1 MLCRPQPRQQL
12 NCSTSQ
18 LLLLSVNRYSLMVPA
33 PLTSDHS
40 PLTNHFSPL
49 TLSLSSPQNLA
60 PSPVFAILCAPCLLQ
75 QLPRLP
81 PLRNSAPAI
90 GLFCRSLSFSWRWA
104 RSGSSCANISAQN
117 GVTTSNTI
125 MDGSSRS
132 LPSTFSGSGGKIGR
146 SRRSEVSGPAFAR
159 LRRGRQRSASGLER
173 PTPRRAVRG
182 QMSAV
187 KEQHSRIENRESKI
201 ENAA

>member
-1 MLCRPQPRQQL
+1 
-12 NCSTSQ
+12 
-18 LLLLSVNRYSLMVPA
+18 
-33 PLTSDHS
+33 
-40 PLTNHFSPL
+40 LTNHFSPL
-49 TLSLSSPQNLA
+49 TLSLSSPQILA

-81 PLRNSAPAI
+81 PFRNSAPAI
-90 GLFCRSLSFSWRWA
+90 GLFCRSRSSSWQWA

-132 LPSTFSGSGGKIGR
+132 LPSTFSGSGGKIGQ
-146 SRRSEVSGPAFAR
+146 S
-159 LRRGRQRSASGLER
+159 QR
-173 PTPRRAVRG
+173 TK
-182 QMSAV
+182 V
-187 KEQHSRIENRESKI
+187 KEQQSRIENRESRI